1 MIVKRVKNMKQ
12 IIRDKLT
19 KAKEKIVSKLTT
31 IKNWFTKKNNICELL
46 LFSSLIILFFTT
58 LSLNFYI
65 AMYLLAVML
74 FGLAVAIFKLY

>member
-1 MIVKRVKNMKQ
+1 MRGN
-12 IIRDKLT
+12 RLT
-19 KAKEKIVSKLTT
+19 KTKEKIVSKLTKL
-31 IKNWFTKKNNICELL
+31 KNWFTKKNNICELL

>member
-1 MIVKRVKNMKQ
+1 MKQ
-12 IIRDKLT
+12 TIGNRLI

-46 LFSSLIILFFTT
+46 LFSSLAVIFFTT

-65 AMYLLAVML
+65 AMYLLAAIL

>member
-1 MIVKRVKNMKQ
+1 MKQ

-31 IKNWFTKKNNICELL
+31 IKDWFAKKNNICELL
-46 LFSSLIILFFTT
+46 LFSSLAVIFFTT
-58 LSLNFYI
+58 FSLNIYI

-74 FGLAVAIFKLY
+74 FGLAIAIFKLY